1 MSLRPPSDPG
11 SSGCLLRKHPM
22 TQSKQSP
29 SARRGSLD
37 LTTTSG
43 TSPGAERPAGLPP
56 DLGLPHGGLSLAT
69 LCAQAGRGE
78 RDGEP
83 HFPAIVQSTTFA
95 RAGIESTAEHTYSR
109 ASNPTVSALERAL
122 ARLEDAPHA
131 IAFATGL
138 AAETALFQAVCRA
151 GDHVV
156 CSRGL
161 YGGTTRLFEQILS
174 RAGVRASF
182 VDTRDL
188 AALRAALT
196 PATRL
201 LFLESP
207 ANPTLHLT
215 DLAAAAALARAS
227 GAKVCVDNTFLT
239 GALQRPLDLGADAS
253 VISTTKLVEGHSVA
267 LGGAVVTRD
276 AALAEELRFVRK
288 CTGAIQ
294 TPFHAWLT
302 LLGLKTLPLRI
313 ARQSESAEHIATWL
327 AERIGAER
335 VHYPTFEDPAL
346 AARQHLGLHGNVLSF
361 ELEGGY
367 ERACAV
373 LRNVRLCTLV
383 EHVGSVETL
392 LTHSASMTH
401 GGVAPAARRAAGIS
415 EELLRLSV
423 GLEDPRDVIA
433 DLDRALLASAKEVAS
448 CVPA

>member
-1 MSLRPPSDPG
+1 MSRTP
-11 SSGCLLRKHPM
+11 
-22 TQSKQSP
+22 SP
-29 SARRGSLD
+29 SAPRAPSD
-37 LTTTSG
+37 LTSTSG
-43 TSPGAERPAGLPP
+43 TSPGAPRTAL
-56 DLGLPHGGLSLAT
+56 DLAT

-83 HFPAIVQSTTFA
+83 LVPAIVQSTTFA
-95 RAGIESTAEHTYSR
+95 RAGIESAAEHTYSR

-131 IAFATGL
+131 VAFATGL
-138 AAETALFQAVCRA
+138 AAETALFQALCRT

-161 YGGTTRLFEQILS
+161 YGGTTRLLEKILS
-174 RAGVRASF
+174 RGGIRASF

-201 LFLESP
+201 VFLESP
-207 ANPTLHLT
+207 ANPTLDLT
-215 DLAAAAALARAS
+215 DLAAASAIARAH
-227 GAKVCVDNTFLT
+227 GASVAVDNTFLT
-239 GALQRPLDLGADAS
+239 GALQRPLDLGADAT
-253 VISTTKLVEGHSVA
+253 VTSTTKLVEGHSVA
-267 LGGAVVTRD
+267 LGGVVVTRD
-276 AALAEELRFVRK
+276 AELGEELRFVRK
-288 CTGAIQ
+288 CTGSIQ
-294 TPFHAWLT
+294 TPFLAWLT

-313 ARQSESAEHIATWL
+313 TRQSQSAEGIAEWL
-327 AERIGAER
+327 TGRSGVAR
-335 VHYPTFEDPAL
+335 VHYPTLEDPAL

-373 LRNVRLCTLV
+373 LRHVRLCTLV

-401 GGVAPAARRAAGIS
+401 GGVAPSARRAAGVS
-415 EELLRLSV
+415 DELLRLSV
-423 GLEDPRDVIA
+423 GLEDPRDVCA
-433 DLDRALLASAKEVAS
+433 DLERAFTASEKEVTS
-448 CVPA
+448 CARA